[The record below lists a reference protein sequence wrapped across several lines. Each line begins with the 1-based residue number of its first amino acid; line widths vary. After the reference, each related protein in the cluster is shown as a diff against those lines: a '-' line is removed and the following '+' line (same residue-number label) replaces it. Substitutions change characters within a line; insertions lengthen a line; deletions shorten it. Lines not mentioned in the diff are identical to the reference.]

1 MEQRFDYQ
9 TVIDR
14 HYPAGSRLRDIYMRH
29 CRSVA
34 LKALSI
40 ARRLSLPLEEEE
52 IEAAAMLHDIGIC
65 LTDAPG
71 IECRGTLP
79 YLAHG
84 YAGADLLRS
93 EGAPEP
99 YARVAERHTGAGLA
113 PEEIKAAG
121 LPIPPDRTYM
131 PLTTLERLVCYAD
144 KFYSKSGDM
153 AEKPIGRVRAGIA
166 KFGPGA
172 AERFEALHREFG
184 EGHPEA

>member
-9 TVIDR
+9 AVIDKY
-14 HYPAGSRLRDIYMRH
+14 YPAGQRLRDIYMRH

-34 LKALSI
+34 DKALSI
-40 ARRLSLPLEEEE
+40 ARRLSLPLPEEE

-93 EGAPEP
+93 DGAPET
-99 YARVAERHTGAGLA
+99 YARVAERHTGTGLTTD
-113 PEEIKAAG
+113 EISAAG
-121 LPIPPDRTYM
+121 LPLPGGRSYM
-131 PLTTLERLVCYAD
+131 PETLLERLVCYAD

-153 AEKPIGRVRAGIA
+153 AEKNLDRVRASIA
-166 KFGPGA
+166 KFGPA
-172 AERFEALHREFG
+172 SASRFEALHRDFS
-184 EGHPEA
+184 